1 MAVIILAVDYSMMT
15 EEQLALISEY
25 CENDMKKLKPIC
37 YFVWGKKGI
46 PTCFHDDLY
55 DDDVCDDDKLYFE
68 DFGLN
73 VNKVNE
79 YDEDDYPRERFD
91 KEQERQKRDE

>member
-1 MAVIILAVDYSMMT
+1 MRKEPNKWFDDD
-15 EEQLALISEY
+15 SENESY
-25 CENDMKKLKPIC
+25 KNDSYNDDL
-37 YFVWGKKGI
+37 FD
-46 PTCFHDDLY
+46 DDLY

-79 YDEDDYPRERFD
+79 YYEDDYPRERFD
-91 KEQERQKRDE
+91 KEQERQKKDE